1 MIVVVPDSPSSQRVA
16 QAIDYLRK
24 RQIETKSVAWGSQTM
39 LVTKQNLTSTD
50 MNELKAKG
58 IAERIAVS
66 SSKAPLTSR
75 DLQNDTS
82 IIEVG
87 NARFGAEKI
96 VIVAGPC
103 SVESREQLMETAR
116 AVKKF
121 GVSLLRGGV
130 FKPRTSP
137 YEFQGLGEAGLKL
150 LAEAREE
157 TGLPVV
163 TEVLEPQKVDLVA
176 KYSDMLQIGTRNVQ
190 NFALLRAVGKSGM
203 PVILKRGMMTTIDE
217 WLQAAE
223 YILLEGNQNVVLCE
237 RGIRTFERATR
248 NTLDLAAVPILRKAT
263 HLPIMVDPSHATGSR
278 ELITPMAKAAIAA
291 GTDSLMIETH
301 PTPETALS
309 DSQQQLDLT
318 EFADLMKELDVIA
331 KAVGRSVR

>member
-1 MIVVVPDSPSSQRVA
+1 
-16 QAIDYLRK
+16 
-24 RQIETKSVAWGSQTM
+24 M

>member
-1 MIVVVPDSPSSQRVA
+1 LIVVVPDSPSSQRVA

-116 AVKKF
+116 AVKKL

-137 YEFQGLGEAGLKL
+137 YEFQGLGETGLKL

-301 PTPETALS
+301 PRPETALS
-309 DSQQQLDLT
+309 DSQQQLNLT
-318 EFADLMKELDVIA
+318 EFADLMKELDAIA

>member
-1 MIVVVPDSPSSQRVA
+1 LIVVVPDSPSSQRVA

-58 IAERIAVS
+58 IAERIVVS
-66 SSKAPLTSR
+66 SSRAPLTSR

-116 AVKKF
+116 AVKKL
-121 GVSLLRGGV
+121 GVSVLRGGV

-176 KYSDMLQIGTRNVQ
+176 KYSDMLQIGARNVQ

-263 HLPIMVDPSHATGSR
+263 HLPVMVDPSHATGSR

-301 PTPETALS
+301 PRPETALS
-309 DSQQQLDLT
+309 DSQQQLNLT
-318 EFADLMKELDVIA
+318 EFADLMKELDAIA

>member
-1 MIVVVPDSPSSQRVA
+1 
-16 QAIDYLRK
+16 
-24 RQIETKSVAWGSQTM
+24 M

-50 MNELKAKG
+50 MNELKATG
-58 IAERIAVS
+58 IAERIVVS

-75 DLQNDTS
+75 DFQNDTS
-82 IIEVG
+82 IVEVG

-103 SVESREQLMETAR
+103 SVEGREQLLETAR
-116 AVKKF
+116 AAKRL

-190 NFALLRAVGKSGM
+190 NFALLRAVGKSRT

-263 HLPIMVDPSHATGSR
+263 HLPVMVDPSHATGSR

-291 GTDSLMIETH
+291 GADALMIETH

>member
-1 MIVVVPDSPSSQRVA
+1 
-16 QAIDYLRK
+16 
-24 RQIETKSVAWGSQTM
+24 
-39 LVTKQNLTSTD
+39 
-50 MNELKAKG
+50 
-58 IAERIAVS
+58 
-66 SSKAPLTSR
+66 
-75 DLQNDTS
+75 
-82 IIEVG
+82 
-87 NARFGAEKI
+87 
-96 VIVAGPC
+96 
-103 SVESREQLMETAR
+103 
-116 AVKKF
+116 
-121 GVSLLRGGV
+121 
-130 FKPRTSP
+130 
-137 YEFQGLGEAGLKL
+137 
-150 LAEAREE
+150 
-157 TGLPVV
+157 
-163 TEVLEPQKVDLVA
+163 VDLVA

-190 NFALLRAVGKSGM
+190 NFALLRAVGKSRT

-291 GTDSLMIETH
+291 GADALMIETH

>member
-116 AVKKF
+116 AVKKL

-137 YEFQGLGEAGLKL
+137 YEFQGLGETGLKL

-301 PTPETALS
+301 PRPETALS

>member
-24 RQIETKSVAWGSQTM
+24 RQIETKSVAWGIQTM

-58 IAERIAVS
+58 IAERIVVS
-66 SSKAPLTSR
+66 SSRAPLTSR

-116 AVKKF
+116 AVKKL
-121 GVSLLRGGV
+121 GVSVLRGGV

-163 TEVLEPQKVDLVA
+163 TEVLEPEKVDL
-176 KYSDMLQIGTRNVQ
+176 SP
-190 NFALLRAVGKSGM
+190 S
-203 PVILKRGMMTTIDE
+203 ILT
-217 WLQAAE
+217 
-223 YILLEGNQNVVLCE
+223 C
-237 RGIRTFERATR
+237 
-248 NTLDLAAVPILRKAT
+248 
-263 HLPIMVDPSHATGSR
+263 S
-278 ELITPMAKAAIAA
+278 
-291 GTDSLMIETH
+291 
-301 PTPETALS
+301 
-309 DSQQQLDLT
+309 
-318 EFADLMKELDVIA
+318 
-331 KAVGRSVR
+331 RSVRETCRTLHYLGLLENRERQLS

>member
-116 AVKKF
+116 AVKKL

-137 YEFQGLGEAGLKL
+137 YEFQGLGETGLKL

-301 PTPETALS
+301 PRPETALS
-309 DSQQQLDLT
+309 DSQQQLNLT
-318 EFADLMKELDVIA
+318 EFADLMKELDAIA

>member
-1 MIVVVPDSPSSQRVA
+1 LIVVVPDSPSSQRVA

-24 RQIETKSVAWGSQTM
+24 RQIETKSVAWGIQTM

-116 AVKKF
+116 AVKKL

-130 FKPRTSP
+130 FRPRTSP

-190 NFALLRAVGKSGM
+190 NFALLRAVGKSRT

-223 YILLEGNQNVVLCE
+223 YILLEGNKNVVLCE

-291 GTDSLMIETH
+291 GADALMIETH

-309 DSQQQLDLT
+309 DPQQ
-318 EFADLMKELDVIA
+318 
-331 KAVGRSVR
+331 